1 MMRSGGSSLQTMLP
15 VPDTSKSCKLHP
27 SISNWNYS
35 GLAWVGSA
43 RLCPIVIKAI
53 SASRQ
58 SWSLG
63 LAELSN
69 STEKSLNK
77 CFFSPSG
84 PMVARKTNFPL
95 LGYDNSRYLEIS

>member
-58 SWSLG
+58 SLSLG
-63 LAELSN
+63 LSELGNIRLQVIDLHLSEN
-69 STEKSLNK
+69 
-77 CFFSPSG
+77 
-84 PMVARKTNFPL
+84 M
-95 LGYDNSRYLEIS
+95 YQEISTWKQALNDK